1 MGSEKKQ
8 LVVSACI
15 DVCTYKQGGRCTG
28 CTMTRRQKAKF
39 KKMKSGASKQAF
51 LHGLVA
57 QLQDYGKYESWARA
71 YRKKCKKK
79 GAACFLDK
87 LEKAAAA

>member
-1 MGSEKKQ
+1 MGSKKKQ

-15 DVCTYKQGGRCTG
+15 DVCTYKQGGRCIG
-28 CTMTRRQKAKF
+28 CTMTRRQKAEF
-39 KKMKSGASKQAF
+39 KKMNGSASRQAF
-51 LHGLVA
+51 LHELVA
-57 QLQDYGKYESWARA
+57 QLRDYGKYQSWARA

-87 LEKAAAA
+87 LEKAEAA